1 MKVCFVQKQ
10 IFPYFGVMA
19 LSGHLKKQGY
29 ETDIVI
35 DACEKDTVSA
45 LKKAKPD
52 LVAFSVLSN
61 EHAWLRQVSSELKK
75 QIPGIP
81 IAAGGVHSILYPEE
95 VLALPGVDYLC
106 RGEGE
111 SSFVELARCIS
122 LNKST
127 SDIPGICYK
136 ENGKPLMRDVAPIT
150 GNLDSFFEDRSLYYK
165 RYPKLGKLAL
175 KVFMSSRGCPFHC
188 SFCAN
193 SSIMRIFEGKGEY
206 IRRKSPRHFVEEI
219 KRVVSQYPTT
229 SLFFADDLFAMD
241 AGWLEGFASLY
252 KKEVNLPYICTA
264 RVDVLKEEHA
274 RLLAESGCSTVSF
287 GVETGN
293 ELLRKGLLNKAISN
307 KSIFEGARI
316 IKKMGIKMQTSNMF
330 CLPDES
336 VEDAVA
342 TVDLNIAIG
351 TDYMFT
357 TVLLPFP
364 KTALAGY
371 CIDKGLLKKE
381 YSFEDMPNSFIQD
394 SVLSLDNKET
404 ILNIHKVAHL
414 CVRFPRLKPFLMHIA
429 KKIKFRQL
437 FLFLWLFGTFIRF
450 REERRLSLGR
460 TVRYLWEYR
469 RGL

>member
-19 LSGHLKKQGY
+19 LSGQLKKQGY
-29 ETDIVI
+29 ETDILI
-35 DACEKDTVSA
+35 DACEKDAVSA

-52 LVAFSVLSN
+52 LIAFSVLSS
-61 EHAWLRQVSSELKK
+61 EHAWLRQISSELKK
-75 QIPGIP
+75 QIPSVP
-81 IAAGGVHSILYPEE
+81 IAAGGVHAILYPEE

-106 RGEGE
+106 HGEGE
-111 SSFVELARCIS
+111 SSFTELARCIA
-122 LNKST
+122 LKKPT
-127 SDIPGICYK
+127 SNIPGICLK
-136 ENGKPLMRDVAPIT
+136 EEGSLLMRGVAPIT
-150 GNLDSFFEDRSLYYK
+150 GDLDSFFEDRRLYYE

-206 IRRKSPRHFVEEI
+206 MRRKSPQHFVEEI
-219 KRVVSQYPTT
+219 KRVVTDYPTT

-241 AGWLEGFASLY
+241 TGWLEIFGPLY

-264 RVDVLKEEHA
+264 RVDVVKEEHA
-274 RLLAESGCSTVSF
+274 RLLAESGCHTVSF

-293 ELLRKGLLNKAISN
+293 ELLRKGLLNKTISN
-307 KSIFEGARI
+307 KRIFEGAGI
-316 IKKMGIKMQTSNMF
+316 IKKAGIRMQTSNMF

-336 VEDAVA
+336 VDDAVA

-351 TDYMFT
+351 ADYMFT

-364 KTALAGY
+364 KTALAAY

-381 YSFEDMPNSFIQD
+381 YSFEDIPNSFIQD
-394 SVLSLDNKET
+394 SVLSLNNKET
-404 ILNIHKVAHL
+404 LLNIHKVAHL
-414 CVRFPRLKPFLMHIA
+414 CVRFPRMKPFLIYIA
-429 KKIKFRQL
+429 KKIKCRQL

-450 REERRLSLGR
+450 REERQLSLWR
-460 TVRYLWEYR
+460 TARYLWEYR

>member
-10 IFPYFGVMA
+10 VFPYFGVMA
-19 LSGHLKKQGY
+19 LSGCLKKQGY

-35 DACEKDTVSA
+35 DACEKDAVSA

-52 LVAFSVLSN
+52 LIAFSVLSN
-61 EHAWLRQVSSELKK
+61 EHAWLRQISSGLKR
-75 QIPGIP
+75 QIPAVP
-81 IAAGGVHSILYPEE
+81 VAAGGVHSILYPEE

-111 SSFVELARCIS
+111 SSLVELARRIA
-122 LNKST
+122 LNKPAG
-127 SDIPGICYK
+127 DIPGICFR
-136 ENGKPLMRDVAPIT
+136 EDGRPLMRGVPPLT
-150 GNLDSFFEDRSLYYK
+150 PELDSFFEDRSLYYE
-165 RYPKLGKLAL
+165 RYPKLAKLAL
-175 KVFMSSRGCPFHC
+175 KVFISSRGCPFHC

-193 SSIMRIFEGKGEY
+193 GAIMRIFEGKGEY

-219 KRVVSQYPTT
+219 KRVITDYPAA

-241 AGWLEGFASLY
+241 ACWLEAFGPLY

-264 RVDVLKEEHA
+264 RIDVIKEEHV
-274 RLLAESGCSTVSF
+274 RFLADSGCHTVSF

-307 KSIFEGARI
+307 KRIFQGAEI
-316 IKKMGIKMQTSNMF
+316 IKKAAINIQTSNMF

-364 KTALAGY
+364 KTALAEY
-371 CIDKGLLKKE
+371 CVGKGLLKKE
-381 YSFEDMPNSFIQD
+381 YSFEYMPNSFIQD
-394 SVLSLDNKET
+394 SVLSLANKET

-414 CVRFPRLKPFLMHIA
+414 CVRFPRMKPFLIYIA
-429 KKIKFRQL
+429 RKIKCRQL

-450 REERRLSLGR
+450 RDERQLNLWR

>member
-19 LSGHLKKQGY
+19 LSGCLKKEGY

-35 DACEKDTVSA
+35 DACEKDMVSA
-45 LKKAKPD
+45 LKKAKAD
-52 LVAFSVLSN
+52 LIAFSVLSN
-61 EHAWLRQVSSELKK
+61 EHGWLRQLSSELKN
-75 QIPGIP
+75 QIPAVP
-81 IAAGGVHSILYPEE
+81 VAVGGVHSILYPEE

-111 SSFVELARCIS
+111 SSFVDLVRCVA
-122 LNKST
+122 LKRPTGNL
-127 SDIPGICYK
+127 PGICLK
-136 ENGKPLMRDVAPIT
+136 EDGRPLMRGVAPLT
-150 GNLDSFFEDRSLYYK
+150 PELDSFFEDRSLYYE

-175 KVFMSSRGCPFHC
+175 KVFISSRGCPFDC

-193 SSIMRIFEGKGEY
+193 SSIMRIFEGKGKY
-206 IRRKSPRHFVEEI
+206 VRRKSPRHFVEEI
-219 KRVVSQYPTT
+219 KNVITDYPAA

-241 AGWLEGFASLY
+241 ANWLEEFGSLY

-264 RVDVLKEEHA
+264 RVDLLKEEHA
-274 RLLAESGCSTVSF
+274 RFLAASGCHTVSF

-293 ELLRKGLLNKAISN
+293 ELLRRGLLNKAISN
-307 KSIFEGARI
+307 KRIFEGASI
-316 IKKMGIKMQTSNMF
+316 IKKAGMKVQTSNMF

-364 KTALAGY
+364 KTTLAGY

-394 SVLSLDNKET
+394 SVLSLKNKEVL
-404 ILNIHKVAHL
+404 LNIHKVAHL
-414 CVRFPRLKPFLMHIA
+414 CVRFPRMKPFLIQISR
-429 KKIKFRQL
+429 KIKCRQL
-437 FLFLWLFGTFIRF
+437 FLFLWLCGTFIRF
-450 REERRLSLGR
+450 QEERKLTLWR
-460 TVRYLWEYR
+460 TTRYLWEYR

>member
-1 MKVCFVQKQ
+1 MKVCFLQKQ

-19 LSGHLKKQGY
+19 LSGCLKKQGY
-29 ETDIVI
+29 ETDVVI
-35 DACEKDTVSA
+35 DAYEKDVVSV
-45 LKKAKPD
+45 LKKAQPD
-52 LVAFSVLSN
+52 LIAFSALSS
-61 EHAWLRQVSSELKK
+61 EHAWVRQVSSELKR
-75 QIPGIP
+75 QIPAIP
-81 IAAGGVHSILYPEE
+81 IAAGGVHAILYPEE
-95 VLALPGVDYLC
+95 VLALSGVDYLC
-106 RGEGE
+106 YGEGE
-111 SSFVELARCIS
+111 SSFIELARRIA
-122 LNKST
+122 LKKST
-127 SDIPGICYK
+127 GDIPGICFK
-136 ENGKPLMRDVAPIT
+136 EDGRALMRGVAPIA
-150 GNLDSFFEDRSLYYK
+150 GNLDSFFEDRSLYYE

-219 KRVVSQYPTT
+219 KGVISQYPTT

-274 RLLAESGCSTVSF
+274 RFLAESGCSTVSF

-316 IKKMGIKMQTSNMF
+316 IKKMGMKMQTSNMF

-336 VEDAVA
+336 VEDAQA

-394 SVLSLDNKET
+394 SVLSLGNKEV

-414 CVRFPRLKPFLMHIA
+414 CVRFPRLKPFLMDIA

-450 REERRLSLGR
+450 REERGLSLGR
-460 TVRYLWEYR
+460 TFRYLWEYR

>member
-19 LSGHLKKQGY
+19 LSGYLKKEGY

-35 DACEKDTVSA
+35 DACEKDAVSA
-45 LKKAKPD
+45 LKEAKPD
-52 LVAFSVLSN
+52 LIAFSVLSN
-61 EHAWLRQVSSELKK
+61 EHAWLRQTSSELKK
-75 QIPGIP
+75 QVPGIP
-81 IAAGGVHSILYPEE
+81 IVAGGVHSILYPED
-95 VLALPGVDYLC
+95 VLSFPGIDYLC
-106 RGEGE
+106 LGEGE
-111 SSFVELARCIS
+111 SSFTELVRCIA
-122 LNKST
+122 LNKPT
-127 SDIPGICYK
+127 GDIQGICFK
-136 ENGKPLMRDVAPIT
+136 ENGRLRIRSVAPLT
-150 GNLDSFFEDRSLYYK
+150 GDLDSFFEDRSLYYK

-206 IRRKSPRHFVEEI
+206 IRRKTPRHFVEEI
-219 KRVVSQYPTT
+219 KRVITDYPTA
-229 SLFFADDLFAMD
+229 SLFLADDLFAMD
-241 AGWLEGFASLY
+241 AAWLEAFGSLY
-252 KKEVNLPYICTA
+252 KKEISLPYICTA
-264 RVDVLKEEHA
+264 RIDLLKEEHA
-274 RLLAESGCSTVSF
+274 RILADSGCHTVSF

-307 KSIFEGARI
+307 KRIFEGAGI
-316 IKKMGIKMQTSNMF
+316 IKKAGIKMQTSNMF

-336 VEDAVA
+336 VDDALS
-342 TVDLNIAIG
+342 TVDLNTAIG
-351 TDYMFT
+351 TDFMFT

-394 SVLSLDNKET
+394 SVLSLKNKE
-404 ILNIHKVAHL
+404 ILLNIHKVAHL
-414 CVRFPRLKPFLMHIA
+414 CVRFPRLKPFLIHIA
-429 KKIKFRQL
+429 KRIKCRQL
-437 FLFLWLFGTFIRF
+437 FLLLWMFGTFIRF
-450 REERRLSLGR
+450 KEERQLSLGR
-460 TVRYLWEYR
+460 TFRYLWEYR